1 MRVLGLEDEGRA
13 FRSALE
19 NESTHVSSRSREFWR
34 RAAERPLNIKPALE
48 TEIDEDCGPK
58 FLRDFEKG
66 KVA

>member
-1 MRVLGLEDEGRA
+1 MRVLGLEDEARA

-19 NESTHVSSRSREFWR
+19 NEATHVSSRSREFWR

-48 TEIDEDCGPK
+48 IEADEDWGPK